1 MRSSFVK
8 AVVAGSMLA
17 GLSAL
22 PALAAVQARGR
33 AEGRDD
39 HLRAEERRR
48 LVAGLRR
55 GPPAH
60 GEVDGDHDP
69 LRRERAGE
77 RDRHPAAGRALHRQ
91 GLQHHHRQR
100 LRLLRHVQ
108 GARRASIPNVA
119 FLNGAGITNGAE
131 PRIVLRP
138 HLRDA
143 SISAAWP
150 PRAASKTG
158 KLGFVAANPF
168 GLVNWTVNAYR
179 ARRASRSI
187 RTPPPP

>member
-77 RDRHPAAGRALHRQ
+77 RDRHPAAGRAVHR
-91 GLQHHHRQR
+91 
-100 LRLLRHVQ
+100 
-108 GARRASIPNVA
+108 ARATTSSSARAFGYSDTFKELAEKYPNVA
-119 FLNGAGITNGAE
+119 FLNGAGTTNGPNLESFYGRTYETPVSLRHGRRRRVEDRQARLRRRQSVR
-131 PRIVLRP
+131 PRELDGQRLR
-138 HLRDA
+138 
-143 SISAAWP
+143 SSA
-150 PRAASKTG
+150 R
-158 KLGFVAANPF
+158 
-168 GLVNWTVNAYR
+168 
-179 ARRASRSI
+179 SRST
-187 RTPPPP
+187 RTPPSR